1 MFFKLTSDRV
11 TFICSKT
18 DDISLMEAQESLG
31 LDEEMGDFWL
41 EKEEFSKKAKSL
53 TKELDELKESR
64 IVYSETYND
73 ADEQIDVWETLK
85 SSVEDG
91 KVCFAPRARASKK
104 KRKAKI
110 NHSAR
115 KKQRRS
121 KEDDSFDEDTEDSE
135 LSDEDVEVGS
145 ENEETREPLT
155 EEQVNAKLL
164 ELRETKREARTQ
176 KGELTDKMAL
186 LKREIHEVKTSEKK
200 VEAKMSALC
209 ISGRNQYSKG
219 AIQHVCKTLP
229 PIVLLHIIC
238 DNADPLLQ
246 DFAAGIKEL
255 DQELAAD
262 EDEENF
268 DPECELRDYDEVARS
283 LPVFCVSSRGYQKLQ
298 GRLRKDPNVPGFE
311 NIEET
316 EIPQLQAHCKQLTGK
331 GRATNCQ
338 RFINNLSQ
346 LLNSLAMWASNDGT
360 GANMTPEQKAREERY
375 LQKGLKELE
384 SVSPGLL

>member
-1 MFFKLTSDRV
+1 
-11 TFICSKT
+11 
-18 DDISLMEAQESLG
+18 MEAQESLG

-53 TKELDELKESR
+53 TRELDELKESR
-64 IVYSETYND
+64 IVFSEMYND
-73 ADEQIDVWETLK
+73 ADEQIDVWENLR
-85 SSVEDG
+85 SSIEDG
-91 KVCFAPRARASKK
+91 NVCFAPRARDSKK
-104 KRKAKI
+104 KRKANI
-110 NHSAR
+110 NHRAR

-121 KEDDSFDEDTEDSE
+121 REDDSFDEDTEDSE
-135 LSDEDVEVGS
+135 VSEKDTEDDS
-145 ENEETREPLT
+145 ENEESREPLT
-155 EEQVNAKLL
+155 EEQVNAKLM
-164 ELRETKREARTQ
+164 ELRETKKEARNQ
-176 KGELTDKMAL
+176 KSELTEKMAL
-186 LKREIHEVKTSEKK
+186 LKKEIHEVTTSEKK
-200 VEAKMSALC
+200 IEAKMSALC

-219 AIQHVCKTLP
+219 AIQHVCEILP
-229 PIVLLHIIC
+229 PMALLQHIFQYVHLLI
-238 DNADPLLQ
+238 LFLQ
-246 DFAAGIKEL
+246 DFAAGIREL

-311 NIEET
+311 KIEET

-331 GRATNCQ
+331 GRAANCQ